1 MNKKLSLIAL
11 CASSLS
17 LHAGTMGEVVSPT
30 YPWFASIGTGY
41 SWTEKPGI
49 VNPNPVFWDFSLQGY
64 DSDLG
69 DRGFYTFA
77 VGKQIHRYIDIS
89 LSYLDHE
96 VFNYQKFQTS
106 LPGTSG
112 TPGFTGSSRTRYFE
126 LDNKALL
133 VNGYLHPAQAWTR
146 LASIDLTPFI
156 DGGIGYARNE
166 VRNFYTVG
174 TATVAGVAIGST
186 SSIGEPVNKNSFA
199 WQASA
204 GLNFHPTG
212 SHLSI
217 DAGYRY
223 YDGGQFNGPSV
234 VYTNS
239 DGFQTGTPW
248 SGRLKANQIFV
259 DFKYT
264 V

>member
-11 CASSLS
+11 CLSSFS
-17 LHAGTMGEVVSPT
+17 LYAGTMGEVAAPA

-49 VNPNPVFWDFSLQGY
+49 VNPQPTFWDSAVQGY
-64 DSDLG
+64 DADLG
-69 DRGFYTFA
+69 NRGFYTFA
-77 VGKQIHRYIDIS
+77 VGKQVHQYIDIS
-89 LSYLDHE
+89 LSYMAHE

-106 LPGTSG
+106 PIGTSG
-112 TPGFTGSSRTRYFE
+112 TPGFTGSQRTRYFE
-126 LDNKALL
+126 LNNKSLL
-133 VNGYLHPAQAWTR
+133 VNASLHPDHAWTN
-146 LASIDLTPFI
+146 LASFDLTPFVA
-156 DGGIGYARNE
+156 GGIGYAHNE
-166 VRNFYTVG
+166 INNFYTVG
-174 TATVAGVAIGST
+174 TTNVGGVPVGST
-186 SSIGEPVNKNSFA
+186 SSIGDPVDKNSFA

-204 GLNFHPTG
+204 GMSFRPAE

-223 YDGGQFNGPSV
+223 YDGGKFNGPGL
-234 VYTNS
+234 VYTNN
-239 DGFQTGTPW
+239 DGFQPGAPW
-248 SGRLKANQIFV
+248 SGRLKANQLFV

>member
-1 MNKKLSLIAL
+1 MNKKLGIIAL
-11 CASSLS
+11 CVSSFS
-17 LHAGTMGEVVSPT
+17 LHGGTMGETVPPA

-49 VNPNPVFWDFSLQGY
+49 VNPNPAVWDFSLQGY

-77 VGKQIHRYIDIS
+77 IGKQVHKYIDMS

-96 VFNYQKFQTS
+96 VFNYQKFQS
-106 LPGTSG
+106 APPGTVG
-112 TPGFTGSSRTRYFE
+112 TPGFTGSARTRYFS

-133 VNGYLHPAQAWTR
+133 VNGFLHPANAWAN
-146 LASIDLTPFI
+146 LANVDLTPFI
-156 DGGIGYARNE
+156 DGGIGYAHNE

-174 TATVAGVAIGST
+174 TTNIAGVAIGST
-186 SSIGEPVNKNSFA
+186 SSIGEPTDKNSFA

-204 GLNFHPTG
+204 GVNFHPAG
-212 SHLSI
+212 SHMSV

-223 YDGGQFNGPSV
+223 YDGGKFNGPST

-239 DGFQTGTPW
+239 NGFQTATPW